1 MAAAKISKISIPK
14 AREAFDCVALVLQG
28 GGALGAYQCGAYEA
42 LAEAD
47 VLPTWVAG
55 ISIGAIN
62 GAIIAGNPPET
73 RVERLWEFWD
83 TITRSPVNPWIDG
96 LGPWLLRGEWARQIF
111 GQSSALGALVGGA
124 EGFFKPRV
132 PSPWFQPTGSVAA
145 TSFYDT
151 DQLRTT
157 LERLIDF
164 DRINSGEVR
173 LSVGTVNVQSGNFVY
188 FDTEKDRI
196 GPEHIMASGA
206 LPPGFPAVEID
217 GQRYW
222 DGGLVSNTPL
232 QWIVEQDKCEDTL
245 MFQIDLWNARGQFP
259 QTMADVLT
267 RQKEITFSSRTRE
280 QTDRFKEH
288 QRLCR
293 ILADFLDRL
302 PPDLKKGPE
311 AEFLE
316 AAANRATYNIVHLI
330 YRAQNYEGQSKDYEF
345 SRLSMSD
352 HWKAGYDDAVRTLR
366 HPAIFERAKDCAGIA
381 TFDLSR
387 EPG

>member
-1 MAAAKISKISIPK
+1 MNASKKIHKSPTPEVQPF
-14 AREAFDCVALVLQG
+14 ACVALVLQG

-42 LAEAD
+42 LAEAK
-47 VLPTWVAG
+47 VLPTWISG

-83 TITRSPVNPWIDG
+83 TITKSPANSWIDG

-111 GQSSALGALVGGA
+111 GQSSALGTMVNGA

-132 PSPWFQPTGSVAA
+132 PSPWLEPAGTLEA

-151 DQLRTT
+151 AELHTT

-164 DRINSGEVR
+164 ERLNAGEVR

-196 GPEHIMASGA
+196 GPEHVMASGA

-245 MFQIDLWNARGQFP
+245 LFP
-259 QTMADVLT
+259 GNMADVLT
-267 RQKEITFSSRTRE
+267 RQKEITYSSRTRE
-280 QTDRFKEH
+280 QTDRFKER

-293 ILADFLDRL
+293 ILADFLDGL
-302 PPDLKKGPE
+302 PADMKKGPE
-311 AEFLE
+311 AEFLKS
-316 AAANRATYNIVHLI
+316 AANRATYNIVQLI

-345 SRLSMSD
+345 SRLSMGD
-352 HWKAGYDDAVRTLR
+352 HWKAGYDDAMHSLR
-366 HPAIFERAKDCAGIA
+366 HRAIFERATDCAGVA
-381 TFDLSR
+381 TFDFSR
-387 EPG
+387 DHG